1 MSLPDRQHVLAI
13 EWIPHRWLSVLTIII
28 PGMIVGSFGL
38 ATSPWHLAAMRCL
51 MGIFGMGGMQAII
64 LGEITDSES
73 SSQGQLLIPWI
84 VSSTDISA
92 FGWLTIAGSIGVMSG
107 AALSG
112 YLAEPAGRVP
122 IFGNIELFKQQ
133 PYLLPGL
140 TIALIAI
147 SAALAVFF
155 TVPEVGGNAS
165 GTIADHI
172 DQCCPPGR
180 DRRQ

>member
-73 SSQGQLLIPWI
+73 SSQGQFSLVLNDQI
-84 VSSTDISA
+84 TD
-92 FGWLTIAGSIGVMSG
+92 L
-107 AALSG
+107 
-112 YLAEPAGRVP
+112 
-122 IFGNIELFKQQ
+122 
-133 PYLLPGL
+133 
-140 TIALIAI
+140 
-147 SAALAVFF
+147 
-155 TVPEVGGNAS
+155 
-165 GTIADHI
+165 
-172 DQCCPPGR
+172 
-180 DRRQ
+180 